1 MNTRIEGYEV
11 LAVPPLF
18 LQESGHSGGIPV
30 DSGIYTGMFRGMVF
44 HGMDRNTVP
53 RNGQE
58 WNFTVCW
65 YIIVYLF
72 VTDNKQGLF
81 GKHVYQTSPLSSSHH
96 HHHHVRHHRPR
107 SSSPPTVIVHDGL
120 NPAHTGFHR
129 PPRPPTL
136 DNDTRASTSPD
147 QNGNHRLVDCDT
159 PPIRLGSTSAPQR
172 SAATPE
178 CPCHQNGN
186 QLLSTMTPAHSFG
199 LTLHPNT

>member
-1 MNTRIEGYEV
+1 MEWNLAEGS
-11 LAVPPLF
+11 AKF
-18 LQESGHSGGIPV
+18 SIPV
-30 DSGIYTGMFRGMVF
+30 FSIPVEFRWIPEFTPECSAEWCSAEWTGILFPGMG
-44 HGMDRNTVP
+44 
-53 RNGQE
+53 RNGISR
-58 WNFTVCW
+58 FVW

-96 HHHHVRHHRPR
+96 HHHPVRHHRPR

-120 NPAHTGFHR
+120 NPAHTGFHH

-178 CPCHQNGN
+178 HPRHQNGN

-199 LTLHPNT
+199 LTLHPNARQPP